1 MIVSGLV
8 RGVVLL
14 ALWVALWGELSVANV
29 ASGVVVVVLLALVVR
44 PAVGVRQ
51 VPSPIGI
58 LVLVWHVLVDL
69 VVSSVG
75 VARAVLQPT
84 PERTVTA
91 VVPVPLTTRSPLVAS
106 IVANAI
112 TLTPGTMTVDVDVD
126 VDVDVENAAFVLRVH
141 VLGRVDPDEF
151 RDGIAL
157 LERRVIA
164 AAGGDAARRDATS
177 RDEDGR

>member
-1 MIVSGLV
+1 MNVSGLL

-14 ALWVALWGELSVANV
+14 ALWVALWGDLSVANV

-44 PAVGVRQ
+44 PAAGVRH
-51 VPSPIGI
+51 VPSPIGM

-91 VVPVPLTTRSPLVAS
+91 VVPVPLTTRSPLIAS

-126 VDVDVENAAFVLRVH
+126 GAGFVLRVH

-157 LERRVIA
+157 LERRVVA
-164 AAGGDAARRDATS
+164 AAGGETAGG
-177 RDEDGR
+177 EVDGR

>member
-1 MIVSGLV
+1 MSVSGLL

-14 ALWVALWGELSVANV
+14 ALWVALWGDLSVANV

-44 PAVGVRQ
+44 PAAGVRH
-51 VPSPIGI
+51 VPSPIGM
-58 LVLVWHVLVDL
+58 LVLAWHVLADL

-91 VVPVPLTTRSPLVAS
+91 VVPVPLTTRSPLIAS

-126 VDVDVENAAFVLRVH
+126 VDGAAFVLRVH

-157 LERRVIA
+157 LERRVVA
-164 AAGGDAARRDATS
+164 AAGGKAAGG
-177 RDEDGR
+177 EVDGR

>member
-1 MIVSGLV
+1 MIVSGLL
-8 RGVVLL
+8 RGAVLL

-29 ASGVVVVVLLALVVR
+29 ASGIVMVVLLALVVR
-44 PAVGVRQ
+44 PAAGVRH
-51 VPSPIGI
+51 VPSPIGM
-58 LVLVWHVLVDL
+58 LVLAWHVLVDL

-84 PERTVTA
+84 PERTATA

-112 TLTPGTMTVDVDVD
+112 TLTPGTLTVDVDVD
-126 VDVDVENAAFVLRVH
+126 DAAFVLRVH

-151 RDGIAL
+151 RAGIAL
-157 LERRVIA
+157 LERRVVA
-164 AAGGDAARRDATS
+164 ATGGDERQS
-177 RDEDGR
+177 GEGR